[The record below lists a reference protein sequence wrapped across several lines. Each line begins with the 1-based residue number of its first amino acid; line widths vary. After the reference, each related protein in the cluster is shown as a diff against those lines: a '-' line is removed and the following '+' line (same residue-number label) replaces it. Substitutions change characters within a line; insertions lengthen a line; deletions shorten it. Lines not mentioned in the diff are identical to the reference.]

1 MMNVAARAAAASPR
15 AGYQDGGREVVGAE
29 AGPDR
34 AAERLARRGRI
45 ALAAGLML
53 LVPLAGASGGP
64 DALELAVKATYLYK
78 FAPFVAWPAAAF
90 ASPTAPLLLCVV
102 GDDPFGEVLDRAAW
116 GARDGDHP
124 VAVRRLRVVTGN
136 SGCHIVYAAGSA
148 AQPVGGILAVLRGRP
163 VLTVAD
169 AGAQS
174 ASAIIQFVVVD
185 NRLRFAIDAAAAAE
199 SGLVISSKLLSLA
212 IHVRSRS

>member
-1 MMNVAARAAAASPR
+1 
-15 AGYQDGGREVVGAE
+15 VVGAK

-45 ALAAGLML
+45 ALATGLML
-53 LVPLAGASGGP
+53 LAPLTGARGER
-64 DALELAVKATYLYK
+64 DALEMAVKATYLYK
-78 FAPFVAWPAAAF
+78 FAPFVEWPAAAF
-90 ASPTAPLLLCVV
+90 ASPTAPLMLCVV
-102 GDDPFGEVLDRAAW
+102 GNDPFGEMLDRAAW

-124 VAVRRLRVVTGN
+124 VAVRRLRVVAGA

-148 AQPVGGILAVLRGRP
+148 AQPVGDILAALRGRP

-174 ASAIIQFVVVD
+174 APAIIQFVTAD
-185 NRLRFAIDAAAAAE
+185 NRLRFDIDAAAAAE

-212 IHVRSRS
+212 VHVRSRS